1 MKHMAP
7 PNLVFMGVCGC
18 GKSTVAELYAR
29 HTDAALIE
37 ADFFHPPENIAK
49 MSAGTPLTDAD
60 RAGWLAALATRIADG
75 KARGEALVVTC
86 SALKKAYRDRLR
98 AGDPE
103 LLFVFLDGGQELLQ
117 ARLDGRKGH
126 FMPSSLLGSQL
137 ATLERPD
144 PDTENCLQ
152 VSISLTPDEI
162 CATVAGAARPQ
173 GLTMTQGLTASP
185 PPQASPPAHLIEPAR
200 ATDVVSPPFQLIDL
214 PDALLCSILTS
225 TTSLSAA
232 AAATAACRAIRS
244 LGLSGMLWRALI
256 FERWPSFVGATPS
269 EWGLADER
277 SLFEALERYIG
288 PLAVQDSGRWVLV
301 SDFPWCGL
309 MHLRLCSER
318 SAAGRRP
325 RGLEA
330 VGIRLALRGA
340 GRTATLTL
348 AAEPGPSILISFEC
362 RQATAAA
369 DDDDPAATAA
379 TAADDPAAATAADGT
394 SAWAHLSA
402 PPPPLPSPPPRLC
415 VVPRASVIGRSCSLE
430 FHTDP
435 TDEMS
440 VDHRA
445 KSAQPPYC
453 PYEEMVPLGF
463 LASMHEGRSDAVLR
477 FAWLPAPPPP
487 ADAAPADTTAAPTTA
502 PLPLAQLDPADH
514 VALIGGQPRWAPQH
528 RHTLW
533 IEWLVDR
540 LEAASRGDMGRLA
553 SRRVRALR
561 ALRAQSLRSPAA
573 SGAAGATAGS
583 RLMERLRVLFGR
595 AYAGVATDFL
605 SRNDLAAAGGS
616 NSASALDETDVTAA
630 EGPVECA
637 IILSRLPSCSQPCPL
652 HPPLHFGEGV
662 NASMLPAPGH
672 PCLACMCSPRR
683 PLFPTGVDASML
695 PAPGLYASDYGQQYA
710 PRNIEVVAVRVMRLG
725 PSELDTARRMWR
737 ERLGERLGEERLGEA
752 ARRRLH
758 LSREAPRLGAAT
770 LVATKVVGDVHVPA
784 GATTFYVPLEGHSE
798 QRRFG
803 ALDEPPC
810 LACMCSPR
818 RPLFPTGE
826 QRRFVEEPIL
836 PEWPSAAAGAVPSTS
851 ASTLPLEAKP
861 LWKGYGCLATPG
873 FRSSQFSEGRLQV
886 LDEHRFVF
894 SWLGE
899 NEHVYHRLP
908 DQWDS

>member
-75 KARGEALVVTC
+75 KGRGEAMVVTC

-117 ARLDGRKGH
+117 ARLDARKGH

-144 PDTENCLQ
+144 PTNEICLQ
-152 VSISLTPDEI
+152 VSISLTPEQI

-173 GLTMTQGLTASP
+173 GLTMTQGSTVPP

-200 ATDVVSPPFQLIDL
+200 ATDVVSPPLHLIDL

-225 TTSLSAA
+225 STSLSAA

-369 DDDDPAATAA
+369 DDDDDPAATAA
-379 TAADDPAAATAADGT
+379 PAADDPAAATAAAGP
-394 SAWAHLSA
+394 SAWAPLSA

-502 PLPLAQLDPADH
+502 PLPLAPQLDPADH

-662 NASMLPAPGH
+662 NASMLPAPG
-672 PCLACMCSPRR
+672 
-683 PLFPTGVDASML
+683 
-695 PAPGLYASDYGQQYA
+695 LYASDYGQQYA

-725 PSELDTARRMWR
+725 PSALDTARRMWR
-737 ERLGERLGEERLGEA
+737 GESLGEEERPGEA

-798 QRRFG
+798 QRRF
-803 ALDEPPC
+803 E
-810 LACMCSPR
+810 
-818 RPLFPTGE
+818 
-826 QRRFVEEPIL
+826 EEPIL
-836 PEWPSAAAGAVPSTS
+836 PVWPSAATGAVLSTS
-851 ASTLPLEAKP
+851 AGTLPIEAKP
-861 LWKGYGCLATPG
+861 LWKGHGCLAAPG
-873 FRSSQFSEGRLQV
+873 FRSSQYSEGRLQV
-886 LDEHRFVF
+886 LDAHRFAF

-899 NEHVYHRLP
+899 IEHVYHRLP

>member
-1 MKHMAP
+1 MAST
-7 PNLVFMGVCGC
+7 NLVFMGVCGC

-29 HTDAALIE
+29 HTDAVLIE

-75 KARGEALVVTC
+75 KGRGEAMVVTC

-117 ARLDGRKGH
+117 ARLDSRKGH

-144 PDTENCLQ
+144 PNNETCIQ
-152 VSISLTPDEI
+152 VSISLTPDMI

-173 GLTMTQGLTASP
+173 GLTMTQGSTVPP

-200 ATDVVSPPFQLIDL
+200 ATDVVSPPLHLIDL

-225 TTSLSAA
+225 STSLSAA
-232 AAATAACRAIRS
+232 AAATASCKAIRS
-244 LGLSGMLWRALI
+244 LALSGMLWRALI
-256 FERWPSFVGATPS
+256 FERWPSFVGETPS

-288 PLAVQDSGRWVLV
+288 PLAVQDGGRWALV

-309 MHLRLCSER
+309 MHLRLCGER
-318 SAAGRRP
+318 SAAGRHAGRRP

-330 VGIRLALRGA
+330 VGMRLALRGT

-348 AAEPGPSILISFEC
+348 AAEPGPSILINFEC
-362 RQATAAA
+362 RQATAANDE

-379 TAADDPAAATAADGT
+379 TAAADPAAATAADGT
-394 SAWAHLSA
+394 SAWVQHLRT
-402 PPPPLPSPPPRLC
+402 PPLLLPSPPPRLS
-415 VVPRASVIGRSCSLE
+415 VVPRASVIGRACSLE
-430 FHTDP
+430 FLTDP

-487 ADAAPADTTAAPTTA
+487 ADCRVAADAAPADATAAHI
-502 PLPLAQLDPADH
+502 PLAPQLNPADQ
-514 VALIGGQPRWAPQH
+514 VALNGGQPRWAPQH
-528 RHTLW
+528 RHTLG
-533 IEWLVDR
+533 IEWVFDR

-553 SRRVRALR
+553 SRRMRALR
-561 ALRAQSLRSPAA
+561 ALRAQNPTSPAA
-573 SGAAGATAGS
+573 SGAAGAGARN
-583 RLMERLRVLFGR
+583 RLMEGLRVLFGELHP
-595 AYAGVATDFL
+595 GVATDLLFR
-605 SRNDLAAAGGS
+605 SGLAAAAGS
-616 NSASALDETDVTAA
+616 SSASAFDETTV

-637 IILSRLPSCSQPCPL
+637 IILSRLPTCSQSCPL
-652 HPPLHFGEGV
+652 HPPLNFGEGI
-662 NASMLPAPGH
+662 
-672 PCLACMCSPRR
+672 
-683 PLFPTGVDASML
+683 DASML

-725 PSELDTARRMWR
+725 PSALDTARRMWR
-737 ERLGERLGEERLGEA
+737 GERLGEEERPGEA

-798 QRRFG
+798 QRRF
-803 ALDEPPC
+803 E
-810 LACMCSPR
+810 
-818 RPLFPTGE
+818 
-826 QRRFVEEPIL
+826 EEPIL
-836 PEWPSAAAGAVPSTS
+836 PVWPSAASGAVPSTS
-851 ASTLPLEAKP
+851 AGTLPLEAKP
-861 LWKGYGCLATPG
+861 LWKGYGCLAAPG
-873 FRSSQFSEGRLQV
+873 FRSSQYSEGRLQV
-886 LDEHRFVF
+886 LDAHRFVF

-899 NEHVYHRLP
+899 IEHVYHRLP